1 MSSQAVNTTRMIR
14 LSQWTTTPLTPW
26 FAGIPMKILT
36 SDTRIA
42 WKVTDVFIVVMVEPL
57 TAALMVLAII
67 KTEFKYT

>member
-42 WKVTDVFIVVMVEPL
+42 WKVTDVFIVVMVER
-57 TAALMVLAII
+57 
-67 KTEFKYT
+67 